1 VGTKIESLCGGR
13 GICGKCKVVIEEG
26 AENLSKL
33 TNAEKSKLSDKEI
46 SRGYRLACCSLAN
59 GDLTV
64 RVPEESRYCLYCG
77 AMLKDDPQAVDDSAS
92 AGEKDDIDFDSRVLC
107 IDGNCIGIIVNGKC
121 NICGKRHKGKK
132 K

>member
-1 VGTKIESLCGGR
+1 M
-13 GICGKCKVVIEEG
+13 KCSYC
-26 AENLSKL
+26 N
-33 TNAEKSKLSDKEI
+33 KEI
-46 SRGYRLACCSLAN
+46 PGIICPGCKE
-59 GDLTV
+59 T
-64 RVPEESRYCLYCG
+64 VPEESRYCLHCG

-92 AGEKDDIDFDSRVLC
+92 AGEKDDIDFDSRALC

>member
-1 VGTKIESLCGGR
+1 M
-13 GICGKCKVVIEEG
+13 KCSYC
-26 AENLSKL
+26 N
-33 TNAEKSKLSDKEI
+33 KEI
-46 SRGYRLACCSLAN
+46 PGIICPGCKE
-59 GDLTV
+59 T
-64 RVPEESRYCLYCG
+64 VPEESRYCLHCG

-107 IDGNCIGIIVNGKC
+107 IDGNYIGIIVNGKC